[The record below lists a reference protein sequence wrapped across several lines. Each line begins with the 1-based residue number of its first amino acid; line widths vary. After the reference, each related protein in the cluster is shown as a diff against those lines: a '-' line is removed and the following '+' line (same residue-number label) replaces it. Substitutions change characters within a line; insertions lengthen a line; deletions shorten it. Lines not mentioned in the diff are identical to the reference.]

1 MKPRL
6 SQKRDTAMSLFEVG
20 LVIAVLVILVAVF
33 LPRTARLHSPEIACS
48 NNLKQI
54 GLAYRIWEGDNGDI
68 SPMGVSI
75 TNGGVR
81 ELVST
86 GNVVSVFQ
94 VMSNELST
102 PRILVC
108 PLDTRRPAIDFTGLK
123 NANISYFIGVDVT
136 NDSTPN
142 PLLIFS
148 GDSDL
153 GPGGAPAKPGL
164 QSFWTNDPVGW
175 SATRHVRK
183 GNIGLADGSV
193 DTLSS
198 NQLHTYFVATG
209 LATNRLAIP

>member
-1 MKPRL
+1 
-6 SQKRDTAMSLFEVG
+6 VG
-20 LVIAVLVILVAVF
+20 LVAAVLVILVAVF

-75 TNGGVR
+75 TNGGVM
-81 ELVST
+81 ELITT

-102 PRILVC
+102 TKILVC
-108 PLDTRRPAIDFTGLK
+108 PLDTRRYAIDFTGLK

-136 NDSTPN
+136 NDAYPN
-142 PLLIFS
+142 PQQIFS

-153 GPGGAPAKPGL
+153 GPGGLPTKSGL
-164 QSFWTNDPVGW
+164 QLFSTNDPIGW
-175 SATRHVRK
+175 STTRHVRK
-183 GNIGLADGSV
+183 GNIGLSDGSV

-198 NQLHTYFVATG
+198 NRLNTYFVATG
-209 LATNRLAIP
+209 FATNRLAIP